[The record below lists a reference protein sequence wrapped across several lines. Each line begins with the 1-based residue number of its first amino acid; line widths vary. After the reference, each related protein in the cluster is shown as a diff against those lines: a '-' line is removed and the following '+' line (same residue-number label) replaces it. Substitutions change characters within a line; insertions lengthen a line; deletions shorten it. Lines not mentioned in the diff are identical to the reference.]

1 MYRFIP
7 VVRST
12 LPQCAR
18 HSIAIP
24 SRPKP
29 LKLLGKTLFMRSFA
43 VGPPEPLALTK
54 DEISDMLLRVLNQ
67 FKQIDS
73 SKLTG
78 NASFISDLGFDSLDH
93 SELIMSIEETFDIDI
108 ADNDICELDSMD
120 RTVDYVAKRDVL
132 SKKSN
137 NRNVHG

>member
-1 MYRFIP
+1 
-7 VVRST
+7 
-12 LPQCAR
+12 
-18 HSIAIP
+18 
-24 SRPKP
+24 
-29 LKLLGKTLFMRSFA
+29 MRSFA

-73 SKLTG
+73 SKLIG
-78 NASFISDLGFDSLDH
+78 NASFTSDLGFDSLDH

-120 RTVDYVAKRDVL
+120 RTVDFVAKSLETRRFVEKVKQ
-132 SKKSN
+132 S
-137 NRNVHG
+137 

>member
-7 VVRST
+7 AVRST
-12 LPQCAR
+12 LPQYTR
-18 HSIAIP
+18 YSIAIP

-29 LKLLGKTLFMRSFA
+29 VKLLGKTPFMRSFA

-54 DEISDMLLRVLNQ
+54 DEISDTLLRVLNQ

-78 NASFISDLGFDSLDH
+78 NASFTSDLGFDSLDH

-120 RTVDYVAKRDVL
+120 RSGSHIAQ
-132 SKKSN
+132 
-137 NRNVHG
+137 

>member
-7 VVRST
+7 AVRST
-12 LPQCAR
+12 LPQYTR
-18 HSIAIP
+18 YSIAIP

-29 LKLLGKTLFMRSFA
+29 VKLLGKTPFMRSFA

-54 DEISDMLLRVLNQ
+54 DEISDTLLRVLNQ

-78 NASFISDLGFDSLDH
+78 NASFTNDLGFDSLDH

-120 RTVDYVAKRDVL
+120 RSGSHIAQ
-132 SKKSN
+132 
-137 NRNVHG
+137 